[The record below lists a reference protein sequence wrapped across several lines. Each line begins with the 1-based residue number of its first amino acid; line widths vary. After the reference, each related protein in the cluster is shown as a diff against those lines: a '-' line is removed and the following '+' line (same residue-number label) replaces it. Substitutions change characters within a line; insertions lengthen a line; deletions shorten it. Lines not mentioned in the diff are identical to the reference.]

1 MHRVQKI
8 LSQRG
13 YCSRRKAEELID
25 EGRVAVNGKIITIG
39 DKAGEE
45 DEIRVDDKPV
55 SSQKRVYIKLNK
67 PAGCVTALRDEKKP
81 TVMDYI
87 DLKERVFPVGRLDY
101 NTSGLLILT
110 NDGDFANRVMH
121 PRYETKK
128 RYEVTPNKPLT
139 EDDIARIEK
148 GINIEGK
155 RTTPA
160 TVKKKGD
167 VYEIIIHEG
176 RNRIIRRMLHACGYS
191 VKKLHRTQI
200 GKIGLG
206 NLATGEYAHL
216 TKKEISEFK

>member
-25 EGRVAVNGKIITIG
+25 EGRVAVNGKTITIG
-39 DKAGEE
+39 DKAEE
-45 DEIRVDDKPV
+45 NDEIKVDNKPV
-55 SSQKRVYIKLNK
+55 NSQKRVYIKLNK
-67 PAGCVTALRDEKKP
+67 PAGCVTALRDAKP
-81 TVMDYI
+81 TVMEYI

-101 NTSGLLILT
+101 NTSGLLLLT
-110 NDGDFANRVMH
+110 NDGDFANKVMH

-128 RYEVTPNKPLT
+128 RYEVTPDKPLT
-139 EDDIARIEK
+139 EEDIERIEN

-176 RNRIIRRMLHACGYS
+176 RNRIIRRMLHACGYK
-191 VKKLHRTQI
+191 VRKLHRTQI
-200 GKIGLG
+200 GNIRLG
-206 NLATGEYAHL
+206 NLEAGDYAHL